1 MAQFFQQVLNDM
13 ECHSGLQEALY
24 NNQEDFYHEEI
35 PSYNQKAMPT
45 LQSNKIRKS
54 LHEILTKAI
63 FTYQPCCDLLHFC
76 KKKKDTDA
84 TRISWAKANKEWTVF
99 GTEPY
104 QHVSI
109 YIQNL
114 FLLVLTKSYA
124 IFLDSCN

>member
-1 MAQFFQQVLNDM
+1 MHYLLINPA
-13 ECHSGLQEALY
+13 AT
-24 NNQEDFYHEEI
+24 FYI
-35 PSYNQKAMPT
+35 SA
-45 LQSNKIRKS
+45 
-54 LHEILTKAI
+54 
-63 FTYQPCCDLLHFC
+63 
-76 KKKKDTDA
+76 KKKKYTDA
-84 TRISWAKANKEWTVF
+84 TWNSWAKANKEWTVL

>member
-1 MAQFFQQVLNDM
+1 MAQFFPTGFERYGKSHWITGSTLRTQQ
-13 ECHSGLQEALY
+13 
-24 NNQEDFYHEEI
+24 DFYIEEV
-35 PSYNQKAMPT
+35 PNYNQKSSLT

-54 LHEILTKAI
+54 LHEILTNAI

-76 KKKKDTDA
+76 KKKDTNA
-84 TRISWAKANKEWTVF
+84 TWISWATANKEWTVL

-124 IFLDSCN
+124 IFLDFNN